1 MFGPLEK
8 LEENDKKE
16 ENSSFELDLN
26 K

>member
-8 LEENDKKE
+8 VEEKNKRE